1 MSVCVLVPAGAGPA
15 LARALPYRVAELI
28 AGQPAPR
35 ADLTAGETV
44 TAVVTDPGAVTKT
57 ALAQLLATPGR
68 NTAWGAPRSEEPNA
82 SESRGVLAV
91 PAPVYTFDSRALHL
105 CGGLDTAFTLPAL
118 AVDAQWRLSAAG
130 VPGEQRATPL
140 LEAGIPALDTVD
152 YLRILTK
159 NLSPAYQLEFLAPL
173 FLALIDHP
181 IRSSGVDTAALDLA
195 RRPGNDD
202 VPTLQIPSTT
212 FGGAQVV
219 RDWAASLAGLESRN
233 EAALG
238 AARIP
243 DRRLPHVADFLD
255 LVWASAGIPAS
266 EREFLDMAFADVRR
280 DHEPSIAFAVAGS
293 DTAARARFAR
303 IAAEIPEPLY
313 LWDPE
318 SRELSE
324 RSVDPTAPFQP
335 ARRDIGSAVATI
347 AVTYILNLPA
357 RAVPW
362 SGNHGV
368 IIADVTTANLTAMV
382 RTDWV
387 GVTGTESLGANAS
400 VLNETLSIADR
411 LITADTA
418 QRDFVLGA
426 LSGNYRLDQNTYD
439 DDHSLTSLVAQENG
453 GIAAALAALRSPI
466 HAYERVGTTQ
476 LYEEPGKSGAR
487 KHPHLRRVLRGLA
500 TTLKGERK

>member
-28 AGQPAPR
+28 PGQPAPR
-35 ADLTAGETV
+35 ADLAAGETI
-44 TAVVTDPGAVTKT
+44 TAVVTTPGAITKT
-57 ALAQLLATPGR
+57 ALAQLLSSPGR
-68 NTAWGAPRSEEPNA
+68 NTAWCAPLAGDPNA
-82 SESRGVLAV
+82 SESRSVLAV

-105 CGGLDTAFTLPAL
+105 CGGLDTAFSLPAL
-118 AVDAQWRLSAAG
+118 AVDAQWRLTAAG
-130 VPGEQRATPL
+130 VPGEQRTTAL
-140 LEAGIPALDTVD
+140 LEAGTPDLDTTD

-173 FLALIDHP
+173 FTALIDHP

-202 VPTLQIPSTT
+202 VPSLPVPSTT
-212 FGGAQVV
+212 FSGAQVV
-219 RDWAASLAGLESRN
+219 RDWSASLASLEDRH
-233 EAALG
+233 AAATA

-243 DRRLPHVADFLD
+243 DRRLPHMADFLD
-255 LVWASAGIPAS
+255 RVWASAGIPAA
-266 EREFLDMAFADVRR
+266 ERDFLESAFADVRR
-280 DHEPSIAFAVAGS
+280 DDEPSIAFAVAAS
-293 DTAARARFAR
+293 DTAARARFEQ
-303 IAAEIPEPLY
+303 IAGALSEPLY

-318 SRELSE
+318 SKELSE
-324 RSVDPTAPFQP
+324 RSADPTAPFQ
-335 ARRDIGSAVATI
+335 AAHRDMASAVDTI

-362 SGNHGV
+362 SGTHGV

-387 GVTGTESLGANAS
+387 GVTGTESVGANAS
-400 VLNETLSIADR
+400 VLNETLTVADR
-411 LITADTA
+411 VITADTA

-466 HAYERVGTTQ
+466 HAYERVETTQ
-476 LYEEPGKSGAR
+476 LYEEPGKPGAR
-487 KHPHLRRVLRGLA
+487 KHPHLRRALRGLA
-500 TTLKGERK
+500 STLKGERK

>member
-44 TAVVTDPGAVTKT
+44 TAVVTTPGAVTKT

-68 NTAWGAPRSEEPNA
+68 NTAWCASLADKPNT
-82 SESRGVLAV
+82 SESRGVLAT

-105 CGGLDTAFTLPAL
+105 CGGLDTAFSLPAL
-118 AVDAQWRLSAAG
+118 AVDAQWRLTAAG
-130 VPGEQRATPL
+130 VPGKQRTTAL
-140 LEAGIPALDTVD
+140 LEAGTPDLDTVD

-159 NLSPAYQLEFLAPL
+159 NLSPAYQLEFLTPL
-173 FLALIDHP
+173 ITALIDHP
-181 IRSSGVDTAALDLA
+181 LRNSGVDTAALDLA
-195 RRPGNDD
+195 RRPGNDAEPLLH
-202 VPTLQIPSTT
+202 VPSTT
-212 FGGAQVV
+212 FSGAQVV
-219 RDWAASLAGLESRN
+219 RDWGASLAGLESRN
-233 EAALG
+233 EAALA

-243 DRRLPHVADFLD
+243 DRRLPHMAEFLD
-255 LVWASAGIPAS
+255 RVWASAGIPTS
-266 EREFLDMAFADVRR
+266 ERDFLETAFADIRR

-293 DTAARARFAR
+293 DTAARTRFSR
-303 IAAEIPEPLY
+303 IAADIPEPLY

-318 SRELSE
+318 SKELSE
-324 RSVDPTAPFQP
+324 RGADPTAPFQP
-335 ARRDIGSAVATI
+335 ARRTLASAVETI

-368 IIADVTTANLTAMV
+368 VIADVTTANLTAMV

-387 GVTGTESLGANAS
+387 GVTGTESVGANAS
-400 VLNETLSIADR
+400 VLNETLTVADR
-411 LITADTA
+411 VITADTA

-466 HAYERVGTTQ
+466 HAYERVETTQ
-476 LYEEPGKSGAR
+476 LYEEPGKPGAR
-487 KHPHLRRVLRGLA
+487 KHPHLRRALRGLA
-500 TTLKGERK
+500 STLKGERK

>member
-44 TAVVTDPGAVTKT
+44 TAVVTTPGAVTKT

-68 NTAWGAPRSEEPNA
+68 NTAWCASLADKPNT
-82 SESRGVLAV
+82 SESRGVLAA

-105 CGGLDTAFTLPAL
+105 CGGLDTAFSLPAL

-130 VPGEQRATPL
+130 VPGELRTTAL
-140 LEAGIPALDTVD
+140 LEAGTPDLDTVE

-159 NLSPAYQLEFLAPL
+159 NLSPAYQLEFLTPL
-173 FLALIDHP
+173 VTALIDHP
-181 IRSSGVDTAALDLA
+181 LRSSGVDTAALDLA
-195 RRPGNDD
+195 RRPGNDAEPLLH
-202 VPTLQIPSTT
+202 VPSTT
-212 FGGAQVV
+212 FSGAQVV
-219 RDWAASLAGLESRN
+219 RDWSASLAGLESRN
-233 EAALG
+233 EAALA

-243 DRRLPHVADFLD
+243 DRRLPHMAEFLD
-255 LVWASAGIPAS
+255 RVWASAGIPTS
-266 EREFLDMAFADVRR
+266 ERDFLETAFADIRR

-293 DTAARARFAR
+293 DTAARARFSR
-303 IAAEIPEPLY
+303 IAADIPEPLY

-318 SRELSE
+318 SKELSE
-324 RSVDPTAPFQP
+324 RSADPTAPFQA
-335 ARRDIGSAVATI
+335 ARRTLASAVETI

-368 IIADVTTANLTAMV
+368 VIADVATANLTAMV

-387 GVTGTESLGANAS
+387 GVTGTESVGANAS
-400 VLNETLSIADR
+400 VLNETLSVADR
-411 LITADTA
+411 VITADTA

-466 HAYERVGTTQ
+466 HAYERVETTQ
-476 LYEEPGKSGAR
+476 LYEEPGKPGAR
-487 KHPHLRRVLRGLA
+487 KHPHLRRALRGLA
-500 TTLKGERK
+500 STLKGERK

>member
-35 ADLTAGETV
+35 ADLAAGETI
-44 TAVVTDPGAVTKT
+44 TAVVTAPGAVTKT

-68 NTAWGAPRSEEPNA
+68 NTAWCASLADKPNA

-105 CGGLDTAFTLPAL
+105 CGGLDTAFSLPAL
-118 AVDAQWRLSAAG
+118 AVDAQWRLTAAG
-130 VPGEQRATPL
+130 VPGEQRTTTL
-140 LEAGIPALDTVD
+140 LEAGTPDLDTVE

-159 NLSPAYQLEFLAPL
+159 NLSPAYQLEFLTPL
-173 FLALIDHP
+173 FTALIDHP
-181 IRSSGVDTAALDLA
+181 LRNSGVDTAALDLA
-195 RRPGNDD
+195 RRPGNDAEPLLH
-202 VPTLQIPSTT
+202 VPSTT
-212 FGGAQVV
+212 FSGAQVV
-219 RDWAASLAGLESRN
+219 RDWSASLAGLESRN
-233 EAALG
+233 EAALA

-243 DRRLPHVADFLD
+243 DRRLPYVADFLD
-255 LVWASAGIPAS
+255 RVWASAGIPTS
-266 EREFLDMAFADVRR
+266 ERDFLETAFADIRR

-293 DTAARARFAR
+293 DTAARARFTR
-303 IAAEIPEPLY
+303 IATEIHEPLY

-318 SRELSE
+318 SKELSE
-324 RSVDPTAPFQP
+324 RGADPTAPFQP
-335 ARRDIGSAVATI
+335 ARRTLASAVETI

-368 IIADVTTANLTAMV
+368 VIADVATANLTAMV

-387 GVTGTESLGANAS
+387 GVTGTESVGANAS
-400 VLNETLSIADR
+400 VLNETLSVADR
-411 LITADTA
+411 VITADTA

-466 HAYERVGTTQ
+466 HAYERVETTQ
-476 LYEEPGKSGAR
+476 LYEEPGKPGAR
-487 KHPHLRRVLRGLA
+487 KHPHLRRALRGLA
-500 TTLKGERK
+500 STLKGERK